1 MTAASIVALTIKSS
15 NRGWFNAIC
24 IGITM
29 LRMIALKSI
38 VLSLGWRVANPV
50 AIVIKDIGDARG
62 CCDFIANTFTVVV
75 IDPIIGVVVHR
86 TVLIIHG
93 AVVVIH

>member
-1 MTAASIVALTIKSS
+1 
-15 NRGWFNAIC
+15 
-24 IGITM
+24 M

>member
-1 MTAASIVALTIKSS
+1 MTT
-15 NRGWFNAIC
+15 
-24 IGITM
+24 

-38 VLSLGWRVANPV
+38 LLSLGWRVANPV
-50 AIVIKDIGDARG
+50 ATVIKHIGNARG
-62 CCDFIANTFTVVV
+62 CGDFIANTFPVVV